1 MKEIYRKDNVIA
13 YDGFRDAFGNKMFA
27 VIHET
32 LNELR
37 LYSKYSDFQKKRKAL
52 DRAKLKHV
60 LISEYGVVIDITEAT
75 KRRIEKL
82 FPGYIHTEWQ
92 IVG

>member
-1 MKEIYRKDNVIA
+1 MKEIYRKDDVIA
-13 YDGFRDAFGNKMFA
+13 YDGFMDAFGNKMFV

-37 LYSKYSDFQKKRKAL
+37 LYSKYPDFQKRRKAL

-60 LISEYGVVIDITEAT
+60 LISEYGIVIDITEAT
-75 KRRIEKL
+75 KRKIEKL